1 MSPFTKSRLRS
12 LMLAAVLIQ
21 LTGISYAASRAYCD
35 SASTN
40 AEAFTEERKK
50 GFTKNQ
56 VKENARIVAQQRELD
71 PTVLETWYAEIEW
84 VFSNAHKR
92 YGPSASR
99 QRRYDEC
106 LASER

>member
-1 MSPFTKSRLRS
+1 MLLHALIAIRL
-12 LMLAAVLIQ
+12 LPMPKP
-21 LTGISYAASRAYCD
+21 
-35 SASTN
+35 SA
-40 AEAFTEERKK
+40 EERKK

-84 VFSNAHKR
+84 VFSSANKR